1 MFPFKQ
7 NAWAE
12 TTTFVEWVER
22 TVSKAVTDDD
32 RFGLFCNNL
41 KKQYRNLGVLFGTDY
56 PQQQIYGSQLMLV
69 MHNSLSPWL
78 FKLKDG
84 GWMMK
89 TMQRSGT
96 ATIRVFIIIII
107 IIIIIIFI
115 PPIPSWYIVM

>member
-1 MFPFKQ
+1 MFSFKQ
-7 NAWAE
+7 NAWAD

-22 TVSKAVTDDD
+22 TLSKAVADDD
-32 RFGLFCNNL
+32 RFCLFCNNL

-56 PQQQIYGSQLMLV
+56 PQHQIYGSQLMLV
-69 MHNSLSPWL
+69 MHNSLSPSL

-107 IIIIIIFI
+107 IIIII